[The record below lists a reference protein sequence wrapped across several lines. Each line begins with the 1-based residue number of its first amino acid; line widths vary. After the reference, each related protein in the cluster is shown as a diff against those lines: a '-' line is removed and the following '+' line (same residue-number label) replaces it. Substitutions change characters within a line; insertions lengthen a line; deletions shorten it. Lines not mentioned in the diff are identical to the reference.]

1 MLISWSYPYVA
12 SVIVSYLVMMLD
24 TLGVLSLIVIL
35 NQSFY
40 SILYVL
46 SIRFVGYI
54 ENHVTSKNCLTR
66 RSSNVLVWYVDWTA
80 HLTAFKMTVQ
90 GSSLL
95 TSRSSS
101 SNVRNILARTW
112 CMRSSTEL
120 ACGFLT
126 VVGFASIHVVNQ
138 FLRRRSN
145 EFQSTIV
152 YDLCWLWVA
161 IKPVCLLVLLLL
173 WIPY

>member
-1 MLISWSYPYVA
+1 
-12 SVIVSYLVMMLD
+12 
-24 TLGVLSLIVIL
+24 
-35 NQSFY
+35 
-40 SILYVL
+40 
-46 SIRFVGYI
+46 
-54 ENHVTSKNCLTR
+54 
-66 RSSNVLVWYVDWTA
+66 
-80 HLTAFKMTVQ
+80 
-90 GSSLL
+90 
-95 TSRSSS
+95 
-101 SNVRNILARTW
+101 
-112 CMRSSTEL
+112 MRSSTEL